1 MQSLGANQRN
11 YAEIEITIEPAF
23 SVVAQLKVISLSKFY
38 ILAAF
43 KKKYIFNIKRL
54 VGQAVST
61 NVYEITS
68 KMSVDEEDEERLFE
82 DKII

>member
-38 ILAAF
+38 ILAAL
-43 KKKYIFNIKRL
+43 KKYIFNIKRL

-61 NVYEITS
+61 RVYEITS
-68 KMSVDEEDEERLFE
+68 KMSVDEEDE
-82 DKII
+82 

>member
-38 ILAAF
+38 ILAAL
-43 KKKYIFNIKRL
+43 KKYIFNIKRL

-68 KMSVDEEDEERLFE
+68 KMSVDEEDEERLLRT
-82 DKII
+82 K